1 MLQVWSVGCRA
12 VCHQCGR
19 PVSVTS
25 YFIKLFEG
33 LVHHCQS
40 ASKRCLRCFP
50 FVEKEV
56 GHYLGTFLVVRL
68 RLKVV
73 LSPAHGSFRGP
84 SSVDPQTS
92 GLPILRICNNKKNC
106 SNTSSR
112 NLSDCDSPDSM
123 RSSHTCHATCV
134 SVWAPTRDTLENIF
148 IMCSLSSLLLGCR
161 TVPSEVATRNS
172 VFFFSF
178 GKTIPNVFIRQHV
191 RKKVLTPHASCT
203 VVCDFHMESAK
214 LKTSLTPPRKNPSV
228 TPMPSARV
236 PVLILRRLIVDVSLL
251 VPHPLHSDRLFHS
264 LASAFSRA
272 LQTDGDSQFL
282 SHKIRARAVGLR
294 VLH

>member
-50 FVEKEV
+50 FVEKKV
-56 GHYLGTFLVVRL
+56 GHYLRTFLVVRL

-73 LSPAHGSFRGP
+73 LSPVHGSFRGP

-123 RSSHTCHATCV
+123 RSSNTCHATCV

-148 IMCSLSSLLLGCR
+148 IMCS
-161 TVPSEVATRNS
+161 NS
-172 VFFFSF
+172 
-178 GKTIPNVFIRQHV
+178 GPA
-191 RKKVLTPHASCT
+191 P
-203 VVCDFHMESAK
+203 
-214 LKTSLTPPRKNPSV
+214 
-228 TPMPSARV
+228 
-236 PVLILRRLIVDVSLL
+236 L
-251 VPHPLHSDRLFHS
+251 VPHGTFRSCNT
-264 LASAFSRA
+264 
-272 LQTDGDSQFL
+272 Q
-282 SHKIRARAVGLR
+282 LR
-294 VLH
+294 VLFLLREDNPKCLHQATREKESFDTSCNLHSFLRLPHGVCKTENQPHTSAKESVRDPHAICTSTSLDLAQIECRRVASCPPSTAFGQTFPQLGLSILSCTPD